1 MSNKKDFIKMIDRI
15 SEISD
20 VIIYETK
27 DCKRKYKK
35 SLKKIKE
42 KVEKEGLESIQKRWL
57 IYDREKI

>member
-27 DCKRKYKK
+27 DFKRKYKK

-42 KVEKEGLESIQKRWL
+42 KVEKEGLE
-57 IYDREKI
+57 